1 MRQQDTGFDYH
12 RYTRLL
18 ANAVDERRRLELIY
32 ILIEERA
39 RDRLAAAR
47 VSDHAATTAMTISKV
62 LGGRQA

>member
-12 RYTRLL
+12 RYRRLL
-18 ANAVDERRRLELIY
+18 ADAVDERKRLELIY

-39 RDRLAAAR
+39 RDRLAATR
-47 VSDHAATTAMTISKV
+47 LSDHAATMAMTISKV

>member
-1 MRQQDTGFDYH
+1 MREQDTGFDYH
-12 RYTRLL
+12 RYKRLL
-18 ANAVDERRRLELIY
+18 ADAVDERKRLELIY

-62 LGGRQA
+62 LGGRGA